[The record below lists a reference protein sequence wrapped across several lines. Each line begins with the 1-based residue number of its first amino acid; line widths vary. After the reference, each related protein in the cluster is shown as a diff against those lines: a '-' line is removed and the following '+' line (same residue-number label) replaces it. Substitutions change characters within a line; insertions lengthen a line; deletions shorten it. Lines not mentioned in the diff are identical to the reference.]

1 MTNKK
6 LYLIKLILVISVLH
20 SCTNDKNVISVSNNE
35 IDNYTYETPEDPDA
49 PYVRDEWKNWIKANH
64 QRILSLDSENFE
76 DLHFIDQFLM
86 DKSIVLLGEIAHGVA
101 EQNRIRVRLI
111 KYLHQEHGFNVVAF
125 ESSLHDCYFTDKD
138 IKSIASKDVLKNA
151 LYPFW
156 HTTDLIDLVD
166 YIKQSYSSNNPIHLA
181 GFDIHSTGMK
191 SVNRPGFLK
200 NITINIDSIFSETI
214 LEVDRIIVQ
223 RRTRREYVD
232 DYVVKNYETLRV
244 LYQKLINIITN
255 NADLLKQYFDE
266 ETILVAREI
275 AVSISKY
282 ILSQYVPISYTIRD
296 KQMAETIKFIKE
308 VLFPGQKII
317 IWAHNCH
324 VQKDLEAVAILP
336 HGNYYDGTNMGNWLY
351 QTYPMEMYTI
361 GSLAYRGHI
370 NYGQVQDI
378 TITKDECIEATLYH
392 ARKEYFFIDF
402 SQQLKEKGNS
412 WIFQPVSQT
421 YIHRNGPFDIQYIP
435 KDQYDAILFIDTISE
450 PEYVY

>member
-6 LYLIKLILVISVLH
+6 LYLIQLILTMFLLH
-20 SCTNDKNVISVSNNE
+20 SCSKDKDITSESNNK

-49 PYVRDEWKNWIKANH
+49 PYVREEWKNWIKVNH
-64 QRILSLDSENFE
+64 NLIQSLDSENFE
-76 DLHFIDQFLM
+76 DLHFLDQLLM
-86 DKSIVLLGEIAHGVA
+86 DKSIVLLGEVAHGIA

-111 KYLHQEHGFNVVAF
+111 KYLHQEHGFNVIAF

-138 IKSIASKDVLKNA
+138 IQNTDNVDVLKNA

-156 HTTDLIDLVD
+156 HTTDLVDLVD
-166 YIKQSYSSNNPIHLA
+166 YMKQSYSSNNPVHLA
-181 GFDIHSTGMK
+181 GFDIHATGIM
-191 SVNRPGFLK
+191 SVKRPQFLK
-200 NITINIDSIFSETI
+200 NIIINIDSIFSETI
-214 LEVDRIIVQ
+214 FEMDRIIIQ
-223 RRTRREYVD
+223 RRIRREYVD

-244 LYQKLINIITN
+244 IYQKLINIITN
-255 NADLLKQYFDE
+255 NVDLLKQYFDE

-275 AVSISKY
+275 AISISKY
-282 ILSQYVPISYTIRD
+282 ILSQYVPISYPIRD

-336 HGNYYDGTNMGNWLY
+336 YGNYYDGTNMGNWLY
-351 QTYPMEMYTI
+351 QTYPMKMYTI

-378 TITKDECIEATLYH
+378 TITKDECIEAILYQ
-392 ARKEYFFIDF
+392 ARKKCFIIDL
-402 SQQLKEKGNS
+402 SRQLEEKGNS
-412 WIFQPVSQT
+412 WIFRPVSQT
-421 YIHRNGPFDIQYIP
+421 YIYRDGPFDIQYIS
-435 KDQYDAILFIDTISE
+435 KDQYDAILFIDTVSE
-450 PEYVY
+450 PKYVY

>member
-20 SCTNDKNVISVSNNE
+20 SCTNDKNVTSVSNNE

-166 YIKQSYSSNNPIHLA
+166 YIKQSYSS
-181 GFDIHSTGMK
+181 
-191 SVNRPGFLK
+191 R
-200 NITINIDSIFSETI
+200 IF
-214 LEVDRIIVQ
+214 
-223 RRTRREYVD
+223 
-232 DYVVKNYETLRV
+232 K
-244 LYQKLINIITN
+244 
-255 NADLLKQYFDE
+255 
-266 ETILVAREI
+266 
-275 AVSISKY
+275 KY
-282 ILSQYVPISYTIRD
+282 
-296 KQMAETIKFIKE
+296 
-308 VLFPGQKII
+308 
-317 IWAHNCH
+317 
-324 VQKDLEAVAILP
+324 
-336 HGNYYDGTNMGNWLY
+336 
-351 QTYPMEMYTI
+351 
-361 GSLAYRGHI
+361 
-370 NYGQVQDI
+370 
-378 TITKDECIEATLYH
+378 YH
-392 ARKEYFFIDF
+392 KY
-402 SQQLKEKGNS
+402 
-412 WIFQPVSQT
+412 
-421 YIHRNGPFDIQYIP
+421 
-435 KDQYDAILFIDTISE
+435 
-450 PEYVY
+450 